1 MGRHS
6 IKVKITLMLT
16 LLISGLL
23 IIVLVLNRTQAE
35 RFYLMDKQNQMID
48 EYDYINSQ
56 VSQYSSGALSEEQ
69 LEDNIE
75 LKTNG
80 TGVSVLVVDSD
91 WSAIYTNINGVA
103 DMVERL
109 RLSMFNGAMFDGV
122 APMPEQPGGNGG
134 FDKLEN
140 PSKPA
145 DDQSDGAINTEKPTD
160 GDKRPHDKGP
170 VIEFNNISGLDK
182 REIIVE
188 KDNYTLQ
195 KIYDARLVGDY
206 YELWGTLDS
215 GDFIMLRM
223 AVQGIRDNVTI
234 SNKFI
239 MYIGIFVLVIG
250 MVLSFAF
257 SNYFTKPIKELSN
270 IATKM
275 ADMDFNARYE
285 GDDKSE
291 IGVLGSSMNY
301 MSERLEDN
309 ISKLKAANI
318 ELQRDVERKTQIDE
332 MRSDF
337 ISNVSHELKTP
348 IALIQGY
355 AEGLKEGVT
364 DDPESMAYYCD
375 VIIDEA
381 AKMNS
386 MVKKLLTLNQIEF
399 GNEELIMERFDLV
412 SMIKSC
418 IAANEL
424 RAGQKG
430 IKISFEYDKEIMDVW
445 SDEYKVEEVFTNYL
459 TNAINHCAGE
469 LLIKVRAVY
478 MGDVVRV
485 FVFNTGNHIP
495 NADMEKIWTKFYKV
509 DKARTRE
516 YGGNGIGLSIV
527 KAIMD
532 SYGKS
537 YGVENVSDGVRFWF
551 DLDAKA

>member
-1 MGRHS
+1 
-6 IKVKITLMLT
+6 MLT

-23 IIVLVLNRTQAE
+23 ITVLILNSTLAE
-35 RFYLMDKQNQMID
+35 RFYLMDKRKQMIS
-48 EYDYINSQ
+48 EYDYINST
-56 VSQYSSGALSEEQ
+56 VSEYSSGSITADQ
-69 LEDNIE
+69 LKDNIE
-75 LKTNG
+75 QKTTG

-109 RLSMFNGAMFDGV
+109 RLSMFNGDMFEGMKPNYGGSIEELETRDGG
-122 APMPEQPGGNGG
+122 ALPKPE
-134 FDKLEN
+134 
-140 PSKPA
+140 A
-145 DDQSDGAINTEKPTD
+145 D
-160 GDKRPHDKGP
+160 GDAQQPEDNKRPHDKGP
-170 VIEFNNISGLDK
+170 IIDINKIEGLDK
-182 REIIVE
+182 REVIIE

-195 KIYDARLVGDY
+195 KIYDSRLLGDY

-215 GDFIMLRM
+215 GDFIIIRM
-223 AVQGIRDNVTI
+223 AVQGIKDNVAI
-234 SNKFI
+234 ANRFV
-239 MYIGIFVLVIG
+239 MYIGIFVLALG
-250 MVLSFAF
+250 MVLALIF
-257 SNYFTKPIKELSN
+257 SDYFTKPIKDLYN
-270 IATKM
+270 IATRM

-291 IGVLGSSMNY
+291 IGVLGNSMNY

-318 ELQRDVERKTQIDE
+318 ELVRDVERKTKIDE

-375 VIIDEA
+375 VIIDES
-381 AKMNS
+381 AKMNN

-399 GNEELIMERFDLV
+399 GNEELVMERFDIV
-412 SMIKSC
+412 SMVKSC
-418 IAANEL
+418 VSANEL
-424 RAGQKG
+424 RAAQKG
-430 IKISFEYDKEIMDVW
+430 IKILVESEKDVMDVW
-445 SDEYKVEEVFTNYL
+445 ADEYKIEDVITNYL
-459 TNAINHCAGE
+459 TNAINHCEGDMFV
-469 LLIKVRAVY
+469 KVNMHYTSDA
-478 MGDVVRV
+478 VRV
-485 FVFNTGNHIP
+485 EVFNTGKHIP
-495 NADMEKIWTKFYKV
+495 DSELDKIWDKFYKV

-532 SYGKS
+532 SYQKA
-537 YGVENVSDGVRFWF
+537 YGVKNVEDGVSFWF
-551 DLDAKA
+551 DLDAKP

>member
-16 LLISGLL
+16 LLITGLL
-23 IIVLVLNRTQAE
+23 VIVLILNSTLAE
-35 RFYLMDKQNQMID
+35 RYYLSDKRKLMMS
-48 EYDYINSQ
+48 EYHYINSTM
-56 VSQYSSGALSEEQ
+56 SEYSEGKLTQEQ
-69 LEDNIE
+69 LNDKIE
-75 LKTNG
+75 QDTTG
-80 TGVSVLVVDSD
+80 AGVSVLVVDSD

-103 DMVERL
+103 DLVERL
-109 RLSMFNGAMFDGV
+109 RLSMFNGDMFDGIK
-122 APMPEQPGGNGG
+122 PDNGKAQSKNEL
-134 FDKLEN
+134 DKLEV
-140 PSKPA
+140 PSKSEGESVA
-145 DDQSDGAINTEKPTD
+145 EGDRKP
-160 GDKRPHDKGP
+160 GDRGP
-170 VIEFNNISGLDK
+170 IIDISNMTGLEK
-182 REIIVE
+182 REIIFE
-188 KDNYTLQ
+188 EENYTLQ
-195 KIYDARLVGDY
+195 KIYDSRLLGDY

-215 GDFIMLRM
+215 GDFIIIRM
-223 AVQGIRDNVTI
+223 AIQGIRDNVAI
-234 SNKFI
+234 ANKFI
-239 MYIGIFVLVIG
+239 MYIGIFVLLVG
-250 MVLSFAF
+250 MVLAFVF
-257 SNYFTKPIKELSN
+257 SNYFTKPIKELSG

-275 ADMDFNARYE
+275 ADMDFNARYD

-318 ELQRDVERKTQIDE
+318 ELQRDVERKNQLDE

-364 DDPESMAYYCD
+364 DDPESMSYYCD
-375 VIIDEA
+375 VIIDES
-381 AKMNS
+381 AKMNA

-399 GNEELIMERFDLV
+399 GNEELVMERFDLV
-412 SMIKSC
+412 TMIKSC

-424 RAGQKG
+424 RASQKG
-430 IKISFEYDKEIMDVW
+430 IKITFECEKEVMDVW
-445 SDEYKVEEVFTNYL
+445 SDEYKVEEVVTNYL
-459 TNAINHCAGE
+459 TNAINHCEGE
-469 LLIKVRAVY
+469 KVIHVKAFY
-478 MGDVVRV
+478 MQDIVRV
-485 FVFNTGNHIP
+485 SVYNTGKHIP
-495 NADMEKIWTKFYKV
+495 ESDIDKIWTKFYKV

-532 SYGKS
+532 SYGKAC
-537 YGVENVSDGVRFWF
+537 GVENVSNGVCFWF

>member
-23 IIVLVLNRTQAE
+23 ITVLILNSTLAE
-35 RFYLMDKQNQMID
+35 RFYLMDKRKQMIS
-48 EYDYINSQ
+48 EYDYINST
-56 VSQYSSGALSEEQ
+56 VSEYSSGSITADQ
-69 LEDNIE
+69 LKDNIE
-75 LKTNG
+75 QKTTG

-109 RLSMFNGAMFDGV
+109 RLSMFNGDMFEGMKPNYGGSIEELETRDGG
-122 APMPEQPGGNGG
+122 ALPKPE
-134 FDKLEN
+134 
-140 PSKPA
+140 A
-145 DDQSDGAINTEKPTD
+145 D
-160 GDKRPHDKGP
+160 GDAQQPEDNKRPHDKGP
-170 VIEFNNISGLDK
+170 IIDINKIEGLDK
-182 REIIVE
+182 REVIIE

-195 KIYDARLVGDY
+195 KIYDSRLLGDY

-215 GDFIMLRM
+215 GDFIIIRM
-223 AVQGIRDNVTI
+223 AVQGIKDNVAI
-234 SNKFI
+234 ANRFV
-239 MYIGIFVLVIG
+239 MYIGIFVLALG
-250 MVLSFAF
+250 MVLALIF
-257 SNYFTKPIKELSN
+257 SDYFTKPIKDLYN
-270 IATKM
+270 IATRM

-291 IGVLGSSMNY
+291 IGVLGNSMNY

-318 ELQRDVERKTQIDE
+318 ELVRDVERKTKIDE

-375 VIIDEA
+375 VIIDES
-381 AKMNS
+381 AKMNN

-399 GNEELIMERFDLV
+399 GNEELVMERFDIV
-412 SMIKSC
+412 SMVKSC
-418 IAANEL
+418 VSANEL
-424 RAGQKG
+424 RATQKG
-430 IKISFEYDKEIMDVW
+430 IKILVESEKDVMDVW
-445 SDEYKVEEVFTNYL
+445 ADEYKIEEVITNYL
-459 TNAINHCAGE
+459 TNAINHCEGDMFV
-469 LLIKVRAVY
+469 KVNMHYTSDA
-478 MGDVVRV
+478 VRV
-485 FVFNTGNHIP
+485 EVFNTGKHIP
-495 NADMEKIWTKFYKV
+495 DSELDKIWDKFYKV

-532 SYGKS
+532 SYQKA
-537 YGVENVSDGVRFWF
+537 YGVKNVEDGVSFWF
-551 DLDAKA
+551 DLDAKP

>member
-1 MGRHS
+1 
-6 IKVKITLMLT
+6 MLT

-23 IIVLVLNRTQAE
+23 VIVLVLNSTQAE
-35 RFYLMDKQNQMID
+35 RFYLLDKQNQMIE
-48 EYDYINSQ
+48 EYNYINNE
-56 VSQYSSGALSEEQ
+56 VSQYSSGALSAEQ

-109 RLSMFNGAMFDGV
+109 RLSMFNGAMFDGIQH
-122 APMPEQPGGNGG
+122 MPEQSGGNGG

-145 DDQSDGAINTEKPTD
+145 DDKSNGGDVAEKPED
-160 GDKRPHDKGP
+160 GDKKPHNKGP
-170 VIEFNNISGLDK
+170 VIEFNNVSGLEK
-182 REIIVE
+182 REVIVE
-188 KDNYTLQ
+188 EENYTLQ

-215 GDFIMLRM
+215 GDFIMIRM

-239 MYIGIFVLVIG
+239 MYIGIFVLLIG
-250 MVLSFAF
+250 MVLSFVF

-381 AKMNS
+381 SKMNS

-430 IKISFEYDKEIMDVW
+430 INISFEYDKEIMDVW
-445 SDEYKVEEVFTNYL
+445 SDEYKVEEVLTNYL

-469 LLIKVRAVY
+469 MLIKVRAVY
-478 MGDVVRV
+478 MDDVVRV
-485 FVFNTGNHIP
+485 FVYNTGKHIP
-495 NADMEKIWTKFYKV
+495 EADIDKIWTKFYKV

-537 YGVENVSDGVRFWF
+537 CGVENVADGVSFWF